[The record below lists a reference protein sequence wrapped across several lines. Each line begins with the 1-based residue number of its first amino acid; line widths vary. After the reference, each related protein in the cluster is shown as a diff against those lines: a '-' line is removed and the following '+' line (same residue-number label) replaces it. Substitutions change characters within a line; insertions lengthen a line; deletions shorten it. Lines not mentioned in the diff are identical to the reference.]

1 MKRLLLL
8 LSIASLLSLGL
19 TWFAQAQAPAQPAA
33 APAPASDRV
42 KDEETKNG
50 WWDCTLPGGN
60 YTIALGKITSVSIHE
75 YVVKSPT
82 QTPGAVPLPARVWEV
97 NIATD
102 AAVVPRFYY
111 VEAAVDG
118 GQASIVKTGLDR
130 LNDVAN
136 KAAERTGSVKF
147 WQMVQKDY
155 PLSTHAH
162 TIEFRLESRE
172 DLGRLFGSVKRA
184 WQTGRGAK
192 FTINNE

>member
-1 MKRLLLL
+1 MKRLPLLI
-8 LSIASLLSLGL
+8 LSAVIVAGGL
-19 TWFAQAQAPAQPAA
+19 TCFGLAQAPAPAA
-33 APAPASDRV
+33 PAAPASDRV

-75 YVVKSPT
+75 YVVKSPS

-118 GQASIVKTGLDR
+118 GQSSAVKTGLDR
-130 LNDVAN
+130 LNDLAN
-136 KAAERTGSVKF
+136 KGAERTGTVKF

-162 TIEFRLESRE
+162 TVEFRLESRD
-172 DLGRLFGSVKRA
+172 DLSRLFGSVKRA
-184 WQTGRGAK
+184 WQTGRGAR
-192 FTINNE
+192 FTIVNE